1 MHNKIVMNTQHLARS
16 LREHVT
22 KMEYDKRMVRRGI
35 PYIHLPTVPRRSLSL
50 VICEMIVL
58 PIVNELCRDTGQII
72 TFQYGTSTGFF
83 YLMLKSRKFAI
94 LYIPNPASGQIY
106 IKFLNE
112 KGAQCMPSR
121 LLNDT
126 DQITDYL
133 KSLID

>member
-1 MHNKIVMNTQHLARS
+1 MNTQYLVRS
-16 LREHVT
+16 LRELVT
-22 KMEYDKRMVRRGI
+22 KIEHDKRKAQRGV
-35 PYIHLPTVPRRSLSL
+35 LPLFPRQVVGRSLPQ
-50 VICEMIVL
+50 VICETVVV
-58 PIVNELCRDTGQII
+58 PIINELCRSSEQNF
-72 TFQYGTSTGFF
+72 TFQYGTTTGFF

-126 DQITDYL
+126 NQITDYL
-133 KSLID
+133 INFNRLI